1 VDDQASSISLR
12 EINAVNRGGIERLTV
27 TADQSRYV
35 ASVADSLHAGCE
47 PSGAPVVPRRV
58 FR

>member
-1 VDDQASSISLR
+1 VDDPPSNVSLR
-12 EINAVNRGGIERLTV
+12 EIRAANRGGIERLTV

-35 ASVADSLHAGCE
+35 ASVADSLHGGCE
-47 PSGAPVVPRRV
+47 PSGAPVVPRRI